1 MHRANPPW
9 SRFPVAVGR
18 RFEGA
23 VRSSIEYRTTRAG
36 LAAGDAAHT
45 GQEVSHYSDVRRLC
59 DFSSDLACVSAH

>member
-9 SRFPVAVGR
+9 SRFPAAVGR

-36 LAAGDAAHT
+36 RAAGDAAHT
-45 GQEVSHYSDVRRLC
+45 G
-59 DFSSDLACVSAH
+59 